1 MSKKMTSR
9 WKSIRKSI
17 LAQVVML
24 NAEMK
29 EIKVSD
35 ELTLY
40 AGDDLAMDVLVFTI
54 ENEPFVN
61 GTFEFEEKVY
71 TTGENGEIV
80 DIQEVSKDPE
90 GKEGE
95 DGKPEE
101 TELEDDPIDHKIN
114 EPEPTDTPEELAE
127 KLEEANDIVE
137 KLQEEVIDQLVE
149 IEELKKMNTELRT
162 QLSAQIKKG
171 VNLKDTSNNKA
182 LRDYGQLDLIRMSL
196 KK

>member
-35 ELTLY
+35 DLTLY
-40 AGDDLAMDVLVFTI
+40 AGDDLALDVLVFTI

-80 DIQEVSKDPE
+80 DIQEVSKDAE

-95 DGKPEE
+95 DEKVEDAQLEE
-101 TELEDDPIDHKIN
+101 DALDHKIE
-114 EPEPTDTPEELAE
+114 EPEPTDTPEELVE

-149 IEELKKMNTELRT
+149 IEELKRMNTELRT

-182 LRDYGQLDLIRMSL
+182 LRDYDQLELIRMSL